1 MGNLNKMIVIGNLA
15 SKPRIFNDDPQ
26 KQAMVTGRVAANDY
40 WKDAAGT
47 KQKRT
52 TWFNFVI
59 FGKRAEAFYGYM
71 DKGSCVYLEGDMRE
85 DTFNSNLKGYPAYNV
100 DGTPVI
106 DQNGAHFIAYV
117 QVQRSELKLHVR
129 DWKFM
134 DSKPQGENAYP
145 GVAGAAATPQAV
157 AASFAPAAIP
167 AVPAVAAVAAV
178 GPPALAP
185 PVLAPPVAAVVAP
198 PVVGVVAQ
206 PAVVAQP
213 GAPVVPGAVVAPPT
227 FAVNAMPTGV

>member
-15 SKPRIFNDDPQ
+15 AKPRIFNDDPQ

-71 DKGSCVYLEGDMRE
+71 DKGSCVYLEGDMRDDE
-85 DTFNSNLKGYPAYNV
+85 FTSNLKGYPAYNV

-117 QVQRSELKLHVR
+117 QVPRTEKKLYVK

-134 DSKPQGENAYP
+134 DSKPQSDNAYP
-145 GVAGAAATPQAV
+145 VAPGAAATPQAV
-157 AASFAPAAIP
+157 AASFAP
-167 AVPAVAAVAAV
+167 PAVAA
-178 GPPALAP
+178 
-185 PVLAPPVAAVVAP
+185 PPVAGTQSTAAPLQAVSPATYTQPAAATIPVVA
-198 PVVGVVAQ
+198 A
-206 PAVVAQP
+206 A
-213 GAPVVPGAVVAPPT
+213 APVVAAAAPGYTVVDVPPT

>member
-1 MGNLNKMIVIGNLA
+1 MGNLNKMILIGNLA
-15 SKPRIFNDDPQ
+15 AKPRIFNDDPQ

-40 WKDAAGT
+40 WKDAAGI

-71 DKGSCVYLEGDMRE
+71 DKGSCVYLEGDMRDDE
-85 DTFNSNLKGYPAYNV
+85 FTSNLKGYPAYNV

-117 QVQRSELKLHVR
+117 QVPRTEKKLYVK

-145 GVAGAAATPQAV
+145 AATGAAATPQAV
-157 AASFAPAAIP
+157 AASFAPP
-167 AVPAVAAVAAV
+167 AVVAANTVVAQAAAVAQPAVGVVGAPALAPPAVAAVAA
-178 GPPALAP
+178 PPAAP
-185 PVLAPPVAAVVAP
+185 VIPGTVVAA
-198 PVVGVVAQ
+198 
-206 PAVVAQP
+206 
-213 GAPVVPGAVVAPPT
+213 PT
-227 FAVNAMPTGV
+227 FAVNAMPNGV